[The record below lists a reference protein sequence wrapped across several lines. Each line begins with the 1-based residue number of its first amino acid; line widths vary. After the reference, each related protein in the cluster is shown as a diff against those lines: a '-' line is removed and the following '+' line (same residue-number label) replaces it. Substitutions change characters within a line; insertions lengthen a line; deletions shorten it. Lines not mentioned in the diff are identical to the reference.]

1 MKIVQFVGLWSRL
14 EACHWKIMT
23 SSFLPTKNSVKK
35 HSIFSIK
42 FRYSWG
48 NQKRGI
54 NLENLIFKMFSY
66 QRKNIASIFSSLII
80 ICLVTSCR
88 SEMKVKVRTGAKK
101 PVVATPSKI
110 EPKEIID
117 GLNIDRTHLQSR
129 TPISIVISA
138 DTVTS
143 ANYFSLINE
152 SSNQTLIS
160 QQALSLTDDPASSF
174 QITNPDPALEL
185 SGYELTIKI
194 YPLDP
199 SFQGKFTAGQNILKV
214 VTESDTEPKQA
225 KTTLTRK
232 DYYLLAAGGG
242 SFSSLEQRANGLEL
256 YPGMELGQS
265 AVTNGTRVLITNPVS
280 LMSR

>member
-1 MKIVQFVGLWSRL
+1 M
-14 EACHWKIMT
+14 
-23 SSFLPTKNSVKK
+23 
-35 HSIFSIK
+35 
-42 FRYSWG
+42 
-48 NQKRGI
+48 
-54 NLENLIFKMFSY
+54 ENLIFKMFCY
-66 QRKNIASIFSSLII
+66 QSKNIASIFSSLII
-80 ICLVTSCR
+80 ISFVTSCR
-88 SEMKVKVRTGAKK
+88 SEIKVKTITRAKK
-101 PVVATPSKI
+101 PVVATPSEI
-110 EPKEIID
+110 ESKEIVD
-117 GLNIDRTHLQSR
+117 GLNIDRTYLQSR

-138 DTVTS
+138 DTVKS

-152 SSNQTLIS
+152 STNQTLIS

-199 SFQGKFTAGQNILKV
+199 SFEGKFTAGENILKV
-214 VTESDTEPKQA
+214 LAASDTEPKQA
-225 KTTLTRK
+225 KKTLTRK
-232 DYYLLAAGGG
+232 DYYLLTSGGG